1 MDGDGDAAGMLIP
14 LITGDGE
21 AAMPMPPMPGRKL
34 ASTWSGVYP
43 VPSIQSSRTTV
54 QSWS

>member
-1 MDGDGDAAGMLIP
+1 MLIP
-14 LITGDGE
+14 LMLLIMGEGE
-21 AAMPMPPMPGRKL
+21 AAMPMPPMPRRKL
-34 ASTWSGVYP
+34 VSTWSGVYP